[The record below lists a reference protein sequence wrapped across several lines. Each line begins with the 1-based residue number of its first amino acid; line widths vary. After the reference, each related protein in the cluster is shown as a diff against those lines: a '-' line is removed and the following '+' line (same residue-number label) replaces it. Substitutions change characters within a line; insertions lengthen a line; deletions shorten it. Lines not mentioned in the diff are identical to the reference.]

1 MVGIYIE
8 SFKDKIWSVY
18 THTHTCSMLLIPE
31 KVAHP
36 DLCSLQVTV
45 SPDFHNSPIFLVH
58 GLLCYSSTTALVTEL
73 VCLLFRRVDLR
84 VTSAKESLYGWHPFF
99 YWPISLGIS
108 VTELRDKSKTMSLS
122 KLEMNHGIFLS
133 PIWCSYHSWICVSW
147 TKAGVCKKSGNQ
159 TLDTKH

>member
-1 MVGIYIE
+1 MLRKSDQSTGGSYIYIYRE

-45 SPDFHNSPIFLVH
+45 SPDFHNSQVLLVH
-58 GLLCYSSTTALVTEL
+58 GLLCYSTTTALVTEL
-73 VCLLFRRVDLR
+73 VCLLFRRADLR

-108 VTELRDKSKTMSLS
+108 VTELRDKSKTYEPF
-122 KLEMNHGIFLS
+122 KARDEPWYFL
-133 PIWCSYHSWICVSW
+133 
-147 TKAGVCKKSGNQ
+147 KSN
-159 TLDTKH
+159 LV